1 MAAWQVTDLEGLH
14 DDEDVVYSHGQHEE
28 GDDLDDDEGE
38 GDADVAEDAQGA
50 RH

>member
-1 MAAWQVTDLEGLH
+1 MATQATDLEGLH

-38 GDADVAEDAQGA
+38 GNTEVTEDAQRAGN
-50 RH
+50 